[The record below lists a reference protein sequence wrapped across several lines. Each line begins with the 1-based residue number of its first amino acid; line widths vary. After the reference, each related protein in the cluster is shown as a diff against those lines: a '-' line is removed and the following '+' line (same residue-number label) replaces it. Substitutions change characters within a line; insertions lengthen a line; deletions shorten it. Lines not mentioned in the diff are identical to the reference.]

1 MRLKHAAAALV
12 AGVAALATTGAAS
25 TAHADTRPS
34 ALPLPGYGA
43 IAVDNHHHQV
53 FISSG
58 STGNSIVVTD
68 FSGHITKTINS
79 QPGAYGL
86 ALNADDTKLYVA
98 LSQGDGISVVDTTTL
113 QQTGTRLATGMQT
126 CPTYIARTGTQFWY
140 GYGCENDFQGKIG
153 KLDSSVDPP
162 TLNPDQQGDAI
173 FDRAP
178 LVASATRDAG
188 PLIAGQLTLSL
199 SNLHIY
205 NVTSNGTLDPGNAGE
220 VVGSNLND
228 ISVTSDGVS
237 MFTASGSRDHVEA
250 FTTATLSRDG
260 AYATAVH
267 PNAVTVSP
275 DNNFLAMA
283 PGSGNDNANGV
294 LVYQVGGS
302 QPVNIADDWTSG
314 TIVATR
320 GIAWAGDLG
329 KLFVIT
335 QPDNA
340 TTPTLHVI
348 SHPTQPPNDDD
359 GHGGHG
365 GRICILFIC
374 L

>member
-25 TAHADTRPS
+25 TAHASTRPT

-43 IAVDNHHHQV
+43 VAVDNTHKHV

-58 STGNSIVVTD
+58 ATGNSIVVTD

-79 QPGAYGL
+79 EPGAYGL
-86 ALNADDTKLYVA
+86 ALSGDDTKLYVG
-98 LSQGDGISVVDTTTL
+98 LSQGDGISVIDTTTL
-113 QQTGTRLATGMQT
+113 QQTTRLATGSQT
-126 CPTYIARTGTQFWY
+126 CPTYIARTDTLFWY

-153 KLDSSVDPP
+153 KLDTSTDPP
-162 TLNPDQQGDAI
+162 TLKPDQQGDAI

-178 LVASATRDAG
+178 LVASAAPRDAG

-199 SNLHIY
+199 SNLHVY
-205 NVTSNGTLDPGNAGE
+205 NVNNGTLDPGNAGE

-228 ISVTSDGVS
+228 ISVTSDGVT

-275 DNNFLAMA
+275 DNNYLAMA

-294 LVYQVGGS
+294 LVYQVGAS

-320 GIAWAGDLG
+320 GIAWAGDLS

-348 SHPTQPPNDDD
+348 AHPTQPPNDDD
-359 GHGGHG
+359 GHGG
-365 GRICILFIC
+365 RICILFIC